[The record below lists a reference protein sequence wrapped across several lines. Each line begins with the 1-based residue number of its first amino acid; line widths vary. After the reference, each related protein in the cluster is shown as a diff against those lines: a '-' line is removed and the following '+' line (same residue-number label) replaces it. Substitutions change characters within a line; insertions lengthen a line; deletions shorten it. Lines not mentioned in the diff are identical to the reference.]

1 MTTRPTIDDL
11 FDRPITY
18 PDVEARE
25 RLSRLLGLDEHKARL
40 AKILGLLI
48 NPAGLDS
55 WARQVSSWR

>member
-25 RLSRLLGLDEHKARL
+25 RLSRLVGL
-40 AKILGLLI
+40 
-48 NPAGLDS
+48 
-55 WARQVSSWR
+55 V